1 MIDFYRD
8 YGIGMEYAIILAV
21 VKLFGTEQR
30 IGDIE
35 MPLNKQANRRLWIN
49 YKNDH
54 VQITLIPGK
63 ELRIIEYESTDEGY
77 YFQNRRYYLSS
88 DDNIYVNSV
97 SFESDC
103 AGYIERKYAFHI
115 TPEGDKILVS
125 RGISHYADVEIY
137 NLQAQQAG
145 Y

>member
-8 YGIGMEYAIILAV
+8 YGIGMEYATILAV
-21 VKLFGTEQR
+21 VKFFGTEQR

-63 ELRIIEYESTDEGY
+63 ELRITEYGSTDEGY

-115 TPEGDKILVS
+115 TPEGDRI
-125 RGISHYADVEIY
+125 YADVEIY
-137 NLQAQQAG
+137 DLQAQQAG

>member
-8 YGIGMEYAIILAV
+8 YGIGMEYATVLTV

-35 MPLNKQANRRLWIN
+35 MPLNKQVNRRIWID

-63 ELRIIEYESTDEGY
+63 ELRITEYESTDEGY
-77 YFQNRRYYLSS
+77 YFQNRRYYLDSEG
-88 DDNIYVNSV
+88 NVYVNSV
-97 SFESDC
+97 SGGRDC
-103 AGYIERKYAFHI
+103 DGCIEYRNGYCIQ
-115 TPEGDKILVS
+115 PDGKIVNIDS
-125 RGISHYADVEIY
+125 EIY
-137 NLQAQQAG
+137 DPQAQQVG

>member
-1 MIDFYRD
+1 MLWHLIPTEVRHEL
-8 YGIGMEYAIILAV
+8 EYEIV
-21 VKLFGTEQR
+21 NRRFV
-30 IGDIE
+30 
-35 MPLNKQANRRLWIN
+35 MSLNKQANRRLWIN

-77 YFQNRRYYLSS
+77 YFQKRRYYLSS

-97 SFESDC
+97 SYESDC
-103 AGYIERKYAFHI
+103 DGYLERKYAFHI
-115 TPEGDKILVS
+115 TPEGDRI
-125 RGISHYADVEIY
+125 YADYEIY
-137 NLQAQQAG
+137 DLQAQQAG

>member
-1 MIDFYRD
+1 
-8 YGIGMEYAIILAV
+8 MEYAIILAV

>member
-63 ELRIIEYESTDEGY
+63 ELRIIEYEPTDEGY
-77 YFQNRRYYLSS
+77 YFQKRRYYLSS

-97 SFESDC
+97 SYESDC
-103 AGYIERKYAFHI
+103 DGYLERKYAFHI
-115 TPEGDKILVS
+115 TPEGDRI
-125 RGISHYADVEIY
+125 YADYEIY
-137 NLQAQQAG
+137 DLQAQQAG

>member
-1 MIDFYRD
+1 
-8 YGIGMEYAIILAV
+8 
-21 VKLFGTEQR
+21 
-30 IGDIE
+30 

-115 TPEGDKILVS
+115 TPEGDRILVS

>member
-77 YFQNRRYYLSS
+77 YFQKRRYYLSS

-97 SFESDC
+97 SYESDC
-103 AGYIERKYAFHI
+103 DGYLERKYAFHI
-115 TPEGDKILVS
+115 TPEGDRI
-125 RGISHYADVEIY
+125 YADYEIY
-137 NLQAQQAG
+137 DPQAQQAG

>member
-1 MIDFYRD
+1 
-8 YGIGMEYAIILAV
+8 
-21 VKLFGTEQR
+21 
-30 IGDIE
+30 

-125 RGISHYADVEIY
+125 RSISHYADVEIY